1 MDKDSAAGFGI
12 GLLAGVVA
20 GLAVGLLFAP
30 QSGRE
35 TRQLIRDRAGNV
47 YEKVGDVV
55 ETAKEKVGRI
65 RGRRSAEEEIAE
77 EA

>member
-1 MDKDSAAGFGI
+1 MNKDSAAGFGI

-55 ETAKEKVGRI
+55 DSAKERVAHI
-65 RGRRSAEEEIAE
+65 RGRRGAGEEVAEEV
-77 EA
+77 